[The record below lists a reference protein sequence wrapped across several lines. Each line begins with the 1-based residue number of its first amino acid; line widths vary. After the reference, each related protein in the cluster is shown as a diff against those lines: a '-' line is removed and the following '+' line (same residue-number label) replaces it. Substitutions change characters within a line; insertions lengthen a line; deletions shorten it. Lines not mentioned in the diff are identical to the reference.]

1 MRRMTRPFFIV
12 LIVSHLVSGC
22 SSKQKTGNE
31 VTFKTADNW
40 TIHAD
45 FISPPNASKAV
56 ILLHQRNGSAA
67 DWKLLVDKIT
77 PLGIASL
84 ALDLRGAGR
93 STGPQNGDDA
103 PWDVT
108 ADIDAARK
116 FLDEHGFK
124 GKPVVLAG
132 ASYGANNALIYAAAH
147 PGLAGVA
154 LLSPGEDYHGL
165 KIADAAKQYHGPLL
179 LLSAEGDTITGRGPQ
194 IIKESTS
201 VSAGMG
207 VDGDAHGT
215 QMLKEHEQALQFLV
229 NFLRSDLKTP

>member
-1 MRRMTRPFFIV
+1 MRRTTRPFFA
-12 LIVSHLVSGC
+12 LIILSHLVTGC
-22 SSKQKTGNE
+22 TSRQKTGNE
-31 VTFKTADNW
+31 VTFTTADNW

-45 FISPPNASKAV
+45 FISPPNAGKAV
-56 ILLHQRNGSAA
+56 ILLHQRNGSGA
-67 DWKLLVDKIT
+67 DWKPLVDKIT

-93 STGPQNGDDA
+93 SLGPRNGDNA

-116 FLDEHGFK
+116 FLDDHGFK

-132 ASYGANNALIYAAAH
+132 ASYGANNALIYAATH
-147 PGLAGVA
+147 PGIAGVA

-179 LLSAEGDTITGRGPQ
+179 LLTAEGDSITGRGPQ
-194 IIKESTS
+194 IIRESTT
-201 VSAGMG
+201 VSAGMA
-207 VDGDAHGT
+207 VDGDSHGT
-215 QMLKEHEQALQFLV
+215 QMLVDHVQALQFLV